1 LADYFSAAQFPS
13 FFASPPPLFAPFRFR
28 RLIAALIVIP
38 FLLGQAKLA
47 KAWGAD
53 GHRLIAAVA
62 EQNLNPTARAEVARL
77 LALEPGSTL
86 ASVSTWADEHR
97 SPQTGPWHYVNF
109 PRDAACIYEP
119 QRDCEGGACV
129 VAAIQR
135 QTEVLRSG
143 ADDPRRLKAL
153 KYVVHLVADVHQPLH
168 AGFGDDRGGNSYQVH
183 GFGRGSNLHAL
194 WDSGLIL
201 NRPGAAAA
209 LQAQISEARSVKVTM
224 QNSQNAPNAAA
235 QWASESCRIA
245 SAPDFYPAG
254 HKVDQRYADA
264 HDQSLRARLGAA
276 AQRLAEVLN
285 ESLGKQT
292 EVQAAL

>member
-1 LADYFSAAQFPS
+1 LPNL
-13 FFASPPPLFAPFRFR
+13 P
-28 RLIAALIVIP
+28 RLRTQLAALIVLP
-38 FLLGQAKLA
+38 ALLTQTNPVQ
-47 KAWGAD
+47 AWGAD
-53 GHRLIAAVA
+53 GHRLIASVA
-62 EQNLNPTARAEVARL
+62 EQNLNSHARAEVARL

-109 PRDAACIYEP
+109 PRDADCHYEP
-119 QRDCEGGACV
+119 QRDCEAGACV

-135 QTEVLRSG
+135 QTNLLRSA
-143 ADDPRRLKAL
+143 ADDEARLKAL

-168 AGFGDDRGGNSYQVH
+168 AGFGDDRGGNSYQLQ

-201 NRPGAAAA
+201 NHPGAAAA
-209 LQAQISEARSVKVTM
+209 LQAQISAGQPVAMPS
-224 QNSQNAPNAAA
+224 SASGAA

-245 SAPDFYPAG
+245 SAPGFYPDG
-254 HKVDQRYADA
+254 HKVDQAYADA
-264 HDQSLRARLGAA
+264 HDDQLLAQLSAA

>member
-1 LADYFSAAQFPS
+1 MIAL
-13 FFASPPPLFAPFRFR
+13 LRFR
-28 RLIAALIVIP
+28 QPIAVLFVAAAL
-38 FLLGQAKLA
+38 FGQAKSA
-47 KAWGAD
+47 QAWGAD
-53 GHRLIAAVA
+53 GHRLIASVA
-62 EQNLNPTARAEVARL
+62 EQGLNPAARAELTRL

-86 ASVSTWADEHR
+86 ASISTWADEHR
-97 SPQTGPWHYVNF
+97 SPQTAPWHYVNF
-109 PRDAACIYEP
+109 PRDAACVYEP

-135 QTEVLRSG
+135 QTALLRNS
-143 ADDPRRLKAL
+143 ADDPSRLKAL

-168 AGFGDDRGGNSYQVH
+168 AGFGDDRGGNSYQLH

-209 LQAQISEARSVKVTM
+209 LEAQISEAITLKVDLP
-224 QNSQNAPNAAA
+224 SSPNAAA
-235 QWASESCRIA
+235 HWASESCRIA
-245 SAPDFYPAG
+245 SMPGFYPAG
-254 HKVDQRYADA
+254 HKVDQSYADA
-264 HDQSLRARLGAA
+264 HDQPLRAQLRVA

-285 ESLGKQT
+285 DSLGKQA